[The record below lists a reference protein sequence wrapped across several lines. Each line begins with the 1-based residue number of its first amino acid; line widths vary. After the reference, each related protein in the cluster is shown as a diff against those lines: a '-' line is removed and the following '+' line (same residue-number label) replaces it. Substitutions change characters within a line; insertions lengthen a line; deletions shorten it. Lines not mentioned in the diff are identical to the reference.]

1 MASLPRALAWLA
13 LGALALTAGAAIRL
27 PPLEGSLSGELTPTS
42 DSTLS
47 LRWTLEGRSP
57 GESRRVFDFTVE
69 GDSGR
74 ARGQLELAADGIG
87 GAWKLSEAEF
97 LLKPWFTA
105 LADRLGSW
113 APALSVEGR
122 LILNGEGNLVDGQP
136 QGTLNV
142 RLVDGAVKSASQG
155 WDFAGIAGEGSVSLD
170 GTGQFT
176 LSADTGRFAAWGLR
190 NARLGL
196 ELQPEQQLRVSE
208 LTVSGLGGTID
219 VLPFTATLSPP
230 AAAFTVRVTGLA
242 LSDVSHV
249 LPKTFSEA
257 IGRIDGELH
266 LSWDAVGGVQ
276 LGEGW
281 IGLAAGTTASVRLAP
296 VPGLITGQMPST
308 NPAFAPLQRVEL
320 GRTPLDVRV
329 LRAVFT
335 PKGDAQGRSAT
346 IRLQAEPSDP
356 LLKAPII
363 LDINVL
369 GPLNE
374 LIQLGLD
381 DRLQF

>member
-1 MASLPRALAWLA
+1 MASFPRALVWLIG
-13 LGALALTAGAAIRL
+13 GAVVLTAPAAIRL
-27 PPLEGSLSGELTPTS
+27 PPLEGGLSGELTPVG
-42 DSTLS
+42 DAALS

-57 GESRRVFDFTVE
+57 AESRRVFDFTVE
-69 GDSGR
+69 GESGR
-74 ARGQLELAADGIG
+74 ARGQLELAADGSA
-87 GAWKLSEAEF
+87 GAWRLDDAEF
-97 LLKPWFTA
+97 LLQPWFSA
-105 LADRLGSW
+105 LAGRLGSS
-113 APALSVEGR
+113 ASALSVEGR
-122 LILNGEGNLVDGQP
+122 LMMSGEGSLVDGQP
-136 QGTLNV
+136 RGTLTV
-142 RLVDGAVKSASQG
+142 KLVEGVVKDASGGWEFSAV
-155 WDFAGIAGEGSVSLD
+155 AGEGSVSLD
-170 GTGQFT
+170 GTGQMV
-176 LSADTGRFAAWGLR
+176 LNAARGRFAEWSLR
-190 NARLGL
+190 DARVGL
-196 ELQPEQQLRVSE
+196 ELMPDQQLRVSE
-208 LTVSGLGGTID
+208 LTVSGLGGSID
-219 VLPFTATLSPP
+219 VLPFTAALSPP
-230 AAAFTVRVTGLA
+230 AAEFTVRVTGLA
-242 LSDVSHV
+242 LREVSHV

-266 LSWDAVGGVQ
+266 LSWDGVGGFQ

-281 IGLAAGTTASVRLAP
+281 VGLAAGTSASVRLAA
-296 VPGLITGQMPST
+296 VPGLITGQMPSN

-320 GRTPLDVRV
+320 GQTPLDVRV